1 MDETTARKAL
11 GFPRERGGNR
21 ETVKDETFA
30 EPRALRQ
37 ARALDLVRC
46 RFEGGEEAAGALGS
60 CVDVTARGCR
70 FRSPRAFAGA
80 RLAVLRDCRF
90 AGTSRAPLWHGAYLD
105 LVDCDIAGNSALRGC
120 AEVSLEGCDVVSDEF
135 GWECDRVRLAN
146 SSVRGDRA
154 LLLST
159 HLKLE
164 GVRLM
169 GPRALQGVR
178 DVVIERCEIDSDEAF
193 DHACG
198 IVVRDSVLRGSGI
211 GRHAR
216 DVRLER
222 CTIIGDEPFSQAK
235 NVVTVLG
242 KREEPQTIG
251 A

>member
-11 GFPRERGGNR
+11 GLPRERGGNR
-21 ETVKDETFA
+21 ETVRDETFA
-30 EPRALRQ
+30 EPRAVRQ
-37 ARALDLVRC
+37 ARALDLVGC

-60 CVDVTARGCR
+60 CVDVAARGCR

-105 LVDCDIAGNSALRGC
+105 LTDCDIAGNSALRGC

-178 DVVIERCEIDSDEAF
+178 DVVIERCEMRRSIMPAASSFATACCAGRASDGTLAT
-193 DHACG
+193 CG
-198 IVVRDSVLRGSGI
+198 SSAAPSSGTS
-211 GRHAR
+211 RFR
-216 DVRLER
+216 
-222 CTIIGDEPFSQAK
+222 
-235 NVVTVLG
+235 
-242 KREEPQTIG
+242 KRR
-251 A
+251 AS